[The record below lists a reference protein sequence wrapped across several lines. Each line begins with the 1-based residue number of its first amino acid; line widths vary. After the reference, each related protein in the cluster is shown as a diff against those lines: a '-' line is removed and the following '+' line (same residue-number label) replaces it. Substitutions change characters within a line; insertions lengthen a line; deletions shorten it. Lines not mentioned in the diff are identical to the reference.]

1 MKHHTDGRSLFL
13 NLKSVRASKVAMV
26 VVVALI
32 VGIPF
37 SVSAHDEPDDRASA
51 ELRPLNFLVNF
62 SVVTGE
68 VKFRGNGSELS
79 VEGEAEGMDPD
90 TFYFSLLYDINSVA
104 TGDFA
109 CEPGFVGPADLAP
122 AGHPG
127 ALTLEEM
134 GLILPDNFLLVW
146 DVSDDG
152 DGELS
157 GTVPG
162 VHLDRVRTISIR
174 TGPGPT
180 LVVACGLIVADD

>member
-1 MKHHTDGRSLFL
+1 MKHHTDDRSLFL
-13 NLKSVRASKVAMV
+13 KLKSVRASKVAMV

-37 SVSAHDEPDDRASA
+37 SVSAHEEPEDRARA
-51 ELRPLNFLVNF
+51 ELRSLNG

-68 VKFRGNGSELS
+68 VKFRGNGSELR
-79 VEGEAEGMDPD
+79 VEGEAEGLIPGV
-90 TFYFSLLYDINSVA
+90 FYFSLLYDINSVA

-109 CEPGFVGPADLAP
+109 CEPGFEGPAGLAP
-122 AGHPG
+122 MFHPG

-134 GLILPDNFLLVW
+134 GLLPGPNFLLVW
-146 DVSDDG
+146 DVSPDG

-162 VHLDRVRTISIR
+162 ISLDRVRTISIR
-174 TGPGPT
+174 TPGMGPAF
-180 LVVACGLIVADD
+180 VEACGLIVADD